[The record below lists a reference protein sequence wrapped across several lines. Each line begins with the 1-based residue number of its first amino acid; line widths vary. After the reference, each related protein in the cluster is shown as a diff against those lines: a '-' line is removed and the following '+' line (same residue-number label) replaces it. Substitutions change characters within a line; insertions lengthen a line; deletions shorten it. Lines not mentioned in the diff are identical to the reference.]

1 MKLIKQVIC
10 LLFMLVISLNV
21 VAQEAEKCNCSEIIS
36 FLADKISKDYSGF
49 TTKVN
54 TGNRPL
60 YNRILDSVSLK
71 AKRTDNID
79 SCYLLTKRLTGFF
92 KDLHLRTQYKW
103 QYRDKY
109 PERMLALK
117 RQLKISDTST
127 PRVNTKT
134 TMLTLDEKTLLLC
147 LPSFQ
152 SEQKPIIDSILN
164 AYKSRLAKIPNLV
177 IDLRDNDGGY
187 DYTYSNLLPYINKNP
202 YLVHYY
208 EILASDDA
216 IELYESSRDNAQL
229 NQATRDYFA
238 RAVEIMKVNKGKFVS
253 LSGKRIDTIKTQNN
267 SNYPLRVAIITNR
280 GTMSAAEN
288 LVAIARQS
296 KRVTVFG
303 DNTGGAIDYTEV
315 LWLDV
320 PAFPDLQLIVPVQRS
335 TRLPEQ
341 PLDNVGFAPD
351 VRLTSNEDAYKTIQ
365 KWLNGKH

>member
-1 MKLIKQVIC
+1 MKLVKQILC

-21 VAQEAEKCNCSEIIS
+21 LAQTEKCNCSEIIN
-36 FLADKISKDYSGF
+36 FLKDKISKDYSGF

-54 TGNRPL
+54 TENSQF
-60 YNRILDSVSLK
+60 YNKILDSVSLN

-103 QYRDKY
+103 QYRDKH
-109 PERMLALK
+109 PERILALK
-117 RQLKISDTST
+117 RRLEFSSIPT

-134 TMLTLDEKTLLLC
+134 TMLKLDENTLLLC

-152 SEQKPIIDSILN
+152 SQQKPIIDSILN
-164 AYKSRLAKIPNLV
+164 ANKSRLSTIPNLI

-202 YLVHYY
+202 YTLHYY

-216 IELYESSRDNAQL
+216 IELYQSSRDNPQL
-229 NQATRDYFA
+229 NQPTRDYFA
-238 RAVEIMKVNKGKFVS
+238 RALEIMKVNKGKFVS

-267 SNYPLRVAIITNR
+267 SAYPLRVAIITNR

-288 LVAIARQS
+288 LVDIARQS
-296 KRVTVFG
+296 QRVTVFG

-320 PAFPDLQLIVPVQRS
+320 PAFPDLQLIVPIQRS

-351 VRLTSNEDAYKTIQ
+351 VRLTPSEDAYRIIQ
-365 KWLNGKH
+365 KWFGAK